1 MKNVEKI
8 MEKFGIPGRDLGEL
22 PSSNLR
28 FPDGAHYR
36 MEISGI
42 ERPSTM
48 EAVLKESEKR
58 KIPIHKLICTV
69 LGSTLLDRSELRSMA
84 KMGAQA
90 KAEMIITPGPR
101 ASWDTGRQCVTPSG
115 ALSGL
120 RLRGSEGLRHY
131 IEDVMRCI
139 ELGFRGFL
147 VWDEGALWLLN
158 EMRKSGDI
166 PKDVKFKVSIF
177 AGQANPAGVKVLESL
192 GADTANPVADLS
204 VAAFSA
210 IRKSVSIPI
219 DIHAYILDDFGG
231 FNRFYEA
238 AELARVTS
246 PCYFKLEHGAS
257 MALYKPWTPDA
268 ALAEIARDRV
278 KYAQII
284 HELIQAKYRDLKLSR
299 SGPKDLAVPKV

>member
-8 MEKFGIPGRDLGEL
+8 MEKFGIPGRDLGDL
-22 PSSNLR
+22 PASSLK

-36 MEISGI
+36 MEISGV

-48 EAVLKESEKR
+48 EAIIEESEKR
-58 KIPIHKLICTV
+58 KMPIHKLICTV

-84 KMGAQA
+84 RMCSLART
-90 KAEMIITPGPR
+90 ETVITPGPR
-101 ASWDTGRQCVTPSG
+101 ASWDTGRQCITPSG

-120 RLRGSEGLRHY
+120 RLRGSEGLRQY
-131 IEDVMRCI
+131 IEDIMRCI
-139 ELGFRGFL
+139 DLGFRAFL

-166 PKDVKFKVSIF
+166 PKEVKFKVSIF

-192 GADTANPVADLS
+192 GADTVNPVADLS
-204 VAAFSA
+204 VGAFAA

-246 PCYFKLEHGAS
+246 PCYFKLEHGPS
-257 MALYKPWTPDA
+257 MALYKPWTPEPV
-268 ALAEIARDRV
+268 LAEIARERV

-284 HELIQAKYRDLKLSR
+284 HELIQAKYPDLKLSG
-299 SGPKDLAVPKV
+299 SGPKDLAVPKA

>member
-1 MKNVEKI
+1 
-8 MEKFGIPGRDLGEL
+8 MEKFGISGRDLGDL
-22 PSSNLR
+22 PPSSLK

-36 MEISGI
+36 MEISGV

-48 EAVLKESEKR
+48 EAIIEESQKR
-58 KIPIHKLICTV
+58 KISIHKLICTV

-84 KMGAQA
+84 KMGALT
-90 KAEMIITPGPR
+90 KTEMVITPGPR

-120 RLRGSEGLRHY
+120 RLRGSEGLRQY
-131 IEDVMRCI
+131 IEEVMRCI
-139 ELGFRGFL
+139 ELGFRAFL

-192 GADTANPVADLS
+192 GADTVNPVADLS
-204 VAAFSA
+204 VGAFAA
-210 IRKSVSIPI
+210 IRKSASIPI

-246 PCYFKLEHGAS
+246 PCYFKLEHGPS
-257 MALYKPWTPDA
+257 MALYKPWTPDSV
-268 ALAEIARDRV
+268 LADIARERV

-284 HELIQAKYRDLKLSR
+284 HEMIQAKYPDLKLSS